1 MTFGSEEQVM
11 RPQAAGA
18 ALGSTA
24 MRRAASLIRHGFT
37 LIELMIG
44 LVVLVV
50 LITLGVP
57 GMQGM
62 IHSSR
67 LSSAAN
73 EVSGAVQVARAE
85 ALRRNRSVLLCRS
98 DDLASCASGDVW
110 NGWLVFVDADNDGVV
125 DSGEEVLKTGSI
137 DAPLVLRASNAISSR
152 GHIVG
157 FRPNGLARGANEEA
171 LLNATLAVC
180 APASNPADNARD
192 VQISFGSRTS
202 VRSRQTAGD
211 CSAAPGDS

>member
-1 MTFGSEEQVM
+1 MKLRLRIS
-11 RPQAAGA
+11 
-18 ALGSTA
+18 
-24 MRRAASLIRHGFT
+24 GFT

-50 LITLGVP
+50 LIAIGVP
-57 GMQGM
+57 GMQSM

-73 EVSGAVQVARAE
+73 EVSGALQVARAE
-85 ALRRNRSVLLCRS
+85 ALRRNRTVVLCRS
-98 DDLASCASGDVW
+98 DNLTDCASGDVW
-110 NGWLVFVDADNDGVV
+110 TGWLVFVDADNDGVV
-125 DSGEEVLKTGSI
+125 DSGEEILKTGTI
-137 DAPLVLRASNAISSR
+137 DAPLVMRASNAISSR

-157 FRPNGLARGANEEA
+157 FLPNGLARGANEDA
-171 LLNATLAVC
+171 LLNATLSLC
-180 APASNPADNARD
+180 ASASTPADNVRD

-202 VRSRQTAGD
+202 VRNRQTAGV

>member
-1 MTFGSEEQVM
+1 
-11 RPQAAGA
+11 
-18 ALGSTA
+18 
-24 MRRAASLIRHGFT
+24 MRRAALTPKRGFT

-50 LITLGVP
+50 LIAIGVP

-62 IHSSR
+62 VHASR

-73 EVSGAVQVARAE
+73 EISGAVQVARVE

-110 NGWLVFVDADNDGVV
+110 SGWLVFVDTDNDGVV
-125 DSGEEVLKTGSI
+125 DGGEEVIKTGSI
-137 DAPLVLRASNAISSR
+137 DAPLVMRASSAISSR
-152 GHIVG
+152 SHVVG

-171 LLNATLAVC
+171 LLNAALSVC
-180 APASNPADNARD
+180 APAANPADNVRD

-202 VRSRQTAGD
+202 VRMRQTGGD
-211 CSAAPGDS
+211 CSAAPGNS

>member
-1 MTFGSEEQVM
+1 
-11 RPQAAGA
+11 
-18 ALGSTA
+18 
-24 MRRAASLIRHGFT
+24 MRRAAPTPKRGFT

-44 LVVLVV
+44 LAVLVV
-50 LITLGVP
+50 LITIGVP

-62 IHSSR
+62 VHASR

-110 NGWLVFVDADNDGVV
+110 SGWLVFVDADNDGVV
-125 DSGEEVLKTGSI
+125 DAGEEVLKTGRI
-137 DAPLVLRASNAISSR
+137 DAPLVMRASSAISSR
-152 GHIVG
+152 SHVVG
-157 FRPNGLARGANEEA
+157 FRPNGLARGANEDA
-171 LLNATLAVC
+171 LLNATLSVC
-180 APASNPADNARD
+180 AAATNPADNVRD

-202 VRSRQTAGD
+202 VRARQTAGD
-211 CSAAPGDS
+211 CSTAPGDS